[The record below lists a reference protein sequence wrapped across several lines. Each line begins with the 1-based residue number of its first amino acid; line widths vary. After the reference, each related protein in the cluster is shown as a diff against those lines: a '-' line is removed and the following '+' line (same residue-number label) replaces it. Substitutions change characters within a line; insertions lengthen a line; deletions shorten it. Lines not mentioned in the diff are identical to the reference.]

1 MSIKRNVTAVWIGTG
16 LEGKGTLKSANN
28 FFNET
33 PYSSKNRF
41 QNEDGI
47 LGTNPEELIAAAHS
61 GCFAMA
67 LSFAITEAGFTPDE
81 LKVTATVTLDKVES
95 GYGITGITLQLQG
108 KVTGMTEE
116 KFKELAEGAKTGC
129 PVSKALSAVPITLE
143 TTFVA

>member
-1 MSIKRNVTAVWIGTG
+1 MSIKRNVTAVWTGTG

-108 KVTGMTEE
+108 KVTGLSEE

-129 PVSKALSAVPITLE
+129 PVSKALSAIPITLE
-143 TTFVA
+143 TTFVS

>member
-1 MSIKRNVTAVWIGTG
+1 MSIKRNVTAVWTGTG
-16 LEGKGTLKSANN
+16 LEGKGTLKSSNN

-41 QNEDGI
+41 QNGDGI
-47 LGTNPEELIAAAHS
+47 LETNPEELIAAAHS

-67 LSFAITEAGFTPDE
+67 LSFAVTEAGFTPDE
-81 LKVTATVTLDKVES
+81 LKVTATVTLDKVEN

-108 KVTGMTEE
+108 KVTGMSEE

-143 TTFVA
+143 TSFVS

>member
-108 KVTGMTEE
+108 KVTGMTEG